1 MALPSGYIQ
10 LKYIS
15 SSGSQYIEIPYKAN
29 SGLSVTM
36 AVNSGYYSGTGAL
49 FGARDSSNAIG
60 VYRTATS
67 DTSGYI
73 QYGSCR
79 QDFSNFPARTYTTPS
94 CRVFV
99 SNTQMTVNDLVTY
112 GGNGWR
118 VNYDISPS
126 AFETNLSLYL
136 LAENYNGIA
145 RYKHRAELCSVIINN
160 YPLIPCMQ
168 ASTGK
173 PGLYDTYNGAFYA
186 SASDVDFTAG
196 PAVTTSLPST
206 YTQTDYVETTGT
218 QYIDTGYVPNSTT
231 RVVLDFES
239 TGADFGCLFGA
250 RTASN
255 SGDSK
260 NTFGMW
266 VQDATAFP
274 HYGDGVYNQKPIT
287 KPVNTRL
294 TIDMNGA
301 TTTIGDTSVTFDSAT
316 FDSGCNLT
324 LFGMNTMGSIDSRRA
339 VGKLYSCKIYSG
351 STLMRDFVPCINPSG
366 VAGLWDKLTGAFYSS
381 AEGVF
386 TVGKNHRV
394 LIDGTG
400 YEIKSG
406 RVLIAGTGYDIKKG
420 RTLIDGTGYDISF
433 GTPIGELPVGS
444 SVYMNVDGVRKE
456 WLVVH
461 QGKPISTP
469 VYYDDTC
476 AGTWLL
482 LKDIYTLIEYAFEN
496 DTVAG
501 GNRLHYEY
509 SKVDKYLR
517 ETFLPLLD
525 PHIQALIKQINLPLI
540 SRGATTSG
548 ANTTVPRQTFLLS
561 RADLG
566 CGYIYGQ
573 EYESLAYFPGSTSS
587 AQEKRIAYYN
597 GEATD
602 WHIRDDVSSYMC
614 TITALG
620 AQGWNYEPAET
631 YLCGVRPALVLPQED
646 AKFDDNFDII

>member
-79 QDFSNFPARTYTTPS
+79 RDFSNFPARTYTTPS

-145 RYKHRAELCSVIINN
+145 RYKHSAELCSVIINN

-250 RTASN
+250 RTSSN

-381 AEGVF
+381 AEGAF

-444 SVYMNVDGVRKE
+444 SVYMNVSDTRSE
-456 WLVVH
+456 FIIVH
-461 QGKPISTP
+461 QGNPNPAI
-469 VYYDDTC
+469 YDASFD
-476 AGTWLL
+476 GTWLMIKNIYDTCDSGFTTETAGARDYSTTKAL
-482 LKDIYTLIEYAFEN
+482 KHLNEEVLQTFEQSIQKDIREVSIPYVPSATLQYTAAKLFHLSCTEVGYSGCYFKEGAKLDYFEN
-496 DTVAG
+496 TDYNTVRSARRVAYMNG
-501 GNRLHYEY
+501 DAAEWTLRTGSNSEPRYVITDGRIGSQTSAADWYNR
-509 SKVDKYLR
+509 
-517 ETFLPLLD
+517 F
-525 PHIQALIKQINLPLI
+525 ALIMSGTMLVDSDFNVI
-540 SRGATTSG
+540 TS
-548 ANTTVPRQTFLLS
+548 
-561 RADLG
+561 
-566 CGYIYGQ
+566 
-573 EYESLAYFPGSTSS
+573 
-587 AQEKRIAYYN
+587 
-597 GEATD
+597 
-602 WHIRDDVSSYMC
+602 
-614 TITALG
+614 
-620 AQGWNYEPAET
+620 
-631 YLCGVRPALVLPQED
+631 
-646 AKFDDNFDII
+646 